1 MLNIKEKENDS
12 DRMEKIFDSPRNKSR
27 ITIEYQYNPITDLLG
42 RGGYGE
48 VYKVKL
54 IKNRDKQKNYAI
66 KCFNKINLSNEPEK
80 SLRILNEIKLHRS
93 INHEHICK
101 YEHSFEDKNNVYIL
115 MEYCEKGN
123 LATLLRSRMR
133 LEEIE
138 IRFYMFQVLL
148 VLKYLRK
155 QKIIHR
161 DLTLGNIFLKDYKTV
176 KIGDFGFAFREND
189 YDEKNGV
196 ICGTPGYYTPES
208 NNCKYSYKTD
218 IFDFG
223 VCIYYLF
230 GGKLPLQT
238 SQESFDLFLEGELKF
253 EKSLRYSEDALDLIK
268 NTITIENQRLDLE
281 KIYEHPFFKKG
292 KGLSRETF
300 PDYNDKDYMSKIHNL
315 SKELEIKPMIKQIKK
330 EKENEKNKKTN
341 YNRKNTFNTM
351 KNSSSSSY
359 YINSNE
365 DSFSDSNK
373 KDLKNSKNLTFDNNS
388 SNKNENNTDIEN
400 EKKSLENLEELKKKK
415 LEEEEEKNKINNENI
430 FNLGIDTF
438 MERVN
443 ESNYKFYYYYYKNQ
457 KKLNSN
463 NIIYITRIY
472 DNLMEYCGIGY
483 ELNNKNIGFI
493 FNDDSQMT
501 KIYNNLQYIYYHK
514 KNIIHKNYNHAIIK
528 LPPKNISLDLVNK
541 IKFFWQIIE
550 EFKKNKKKKENYL
563 INKNNINK
571 IEEDIYIIKYK
582 KRHKAY
588 FFILS
593 NTNIQV
599 NFFDGV
605 KIIFSFFPKGII
617 YFSNDKSN
625 SISIFPLNFE
635 DSFGD
640 IGCEDSVINYKIR
653 YALNEIQK

>member
-1 MLNIKEKENDS
+1 MLNNKEKEKES
-12 DRMEKIFDSPRNKSR
+12 DKIEKIFDSPRNNSR
-27 ITIEYQYNPITDLLG
+27 VTIEYEYNPITDLLG

-54 IKNRDKQKNYAI
+54 IKNRDKQKNYAV
-66 KCFNKINLSNEPEK
+66 KVFHKINLTNEQDR
-80 SLRILNEIKLHRS
+80 SLRILNEIKIHRS
-93 INHEHICK
+93 INHEYICK
-101 YEHSFEDKNNVYIL
+101 YEHSFEDKDNVYIL

-123 LATLLRSRMR
+123 LASLLKARLR

-148 VLKYLRK
+148 VLKYLRR

-176 KIGDFGFAFREND
+176 KLGDFGFAFREND

-253 EKSLRYSEDALDLIK
+253 EKNLRYSEEALDLIK
-268 NTITIENQRLDLE
+268 NTITIDSKRLDLD

-300 PDYNDKDYMSKIHNL
+300 PDYHDKEYREKISKL
-315 SKELEIKPMIKQIKK
+315 SKELEIKPLVRQIKK
-330 EKENEKNKKTN
+330 EKEKSKKNN
-341 YNRKNTFNTM
+341 YNRKNTFNTNN
-351 KNSSSSSY
+351 NSSSSSY

-365 DSFSDSNK
+365 DSFSESIK
-373 KDLKNSKNLTFDNNS
+373 KSSKNLKNVTFNDNS
-388 SNKNENNTDIEN
+388 SNKNVNNTDIEN
-400 EKKSLENLEELKKKK
+400 EKKSLQDLEELNKKK

-430 FNLGIDTF
+430 FNLGINTF
-438 MERVN
+438 MEKVN

-463 NIIYITRIY
+463 NIIYITKIY
-472 DNLMEYCGIGY
+472 DNLREYCGIGY

-501 KIYNNLQYIYYHK
+501 KLYNNLQYIYYHK
-514 KNIIHKNYNHAIIK
+514 KDKINKNINHTVIN
-528 LPPKNISLDLVNK
+528 LPPKNISLGLENK
-541 IKFFWQIIE
+541 IKFLWQIIE
-550 EFKKNKKKKENYL
+550 EFNKNKKKKENYL
-563 INKNNINK
+563 INRNNINK
-571 IEEDIYIIKYK
+571 IEEDIYILKYN

-599 NFFDGV
+599 NFFDGD

-625 SISIFPLNFE
+625 SISIFPLNFN
-635 DSFGD
+635 DSFGNVD
-640 IGCEDSVINYKIR
+640 CEDPVINSKIR
-653 YALNEIQK
+653 YAFNEIRK